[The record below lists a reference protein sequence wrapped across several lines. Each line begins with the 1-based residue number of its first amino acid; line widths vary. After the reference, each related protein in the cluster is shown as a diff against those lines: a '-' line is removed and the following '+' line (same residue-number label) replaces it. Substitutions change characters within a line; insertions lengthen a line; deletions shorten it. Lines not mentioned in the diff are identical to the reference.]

1 MHIHLERRYEYD
13 AYAWTIGYCDFCK
26 QPSPATVEKAF
37 DTLTLFGVQKVYRVY
52 RGDVNRC
59 NFCKRLIVAKD
70 NPTLSLEGWS
80 PMQGIPALADKLGIA
95 VSNSLCEINTV
106 TRLNSLLSAAGACY
120 SLWRF
125 DNVAGVTVGAM
136 SGFLGGVVLGLILDI
151 LAVLPRSWNALALGS
166 IAGVAVG
173 GLIGGY
179 VWFVI
184 ERNKRASQLFLR
196 VWQQYEMDLDELCF
210 AAETHSSRW
219 IHKVA
224 AAARKQVLFR

>member
-1 MHIHLERRYEYD
+1 M
-13 AYAWTIGYCDFCK
+13 
-26 QPSPATVEKAF
+26 
-37 DTLTLFGVQKVYRVY
+37 
-52 RGDVNRC
+52 NRC
-59 NFCKRLIVAKD
+59 NFCKRLIAAED

-106 TRLNSLLSAAGACY
+106 TRLHSLLSAAGESY

-125 DNVAGVTVGAM
+125 DNVAGVTVGVM
-136 SGFLGGVVLGLILDI
+136 SGFLIGVVLGLILDI
-151 LAVLPRSWNALALGS
+151 LAVLPRSWNALAVGS
-166 IAGVAVG
+166 IAGGAVG

-184 ERNKRASQLFLR
+184 ERNKRARQLFLR
-196 VWQQYEMDLDELCF
+196 VWQQYEMDLYKLCF